1 MQRQISFCIFFL
13 SIEDSISIVKNCK
26 TCYTLLCIIL
36 EKKENL
42 MLSSSLSYILIRSF
56 PESILLILAGYI
68 LFNLEINIIDVLKDS
83 ILYLIILTFIRIMP
97 ISFGIHT
104 VLSMFV
110 IGIIFY
116 KLKKQPIITTILNI
130 ANIYICLAISEG
142 IYIIMAN
149 CIFEIPTK
157 VLTANTSV
165 HSALLAL
172 PSLLIFILLIT
183 LMKLITKKLNRG

>member
-1 MQRQISFCIFFL
+1 
-13 SIEDSISIVKNCK
+13 
-26 TCYTLLCIIL
+26 
-36 EKKENL
+36 

-83 ILYLIILTFIRIMP
+83 ILYLTILTFIRIMP

-149 CIFEIPTK
+149 CIFKIPTK

>member
-1 MQRQISFCIFFL
+1 
-13 SIEDSISIVKNCK
+13 
-26 TCYTLLCIIL
+26 
-36 EKKENL
+36 

-149 CIFEIPTK
+149 CIFKIPIK

-172 PSLLIFILLIT
+172 PSLLIFILLII

>member
-1 MQRQISFCIFFL
+1 
-13 SIEDSISIVKNCK
+13 
-26 TCYTLLCIIL
+26 
-36 EKKENL
+36 

-68 LFNLEINIIDVLKDS
+68 LFNLEINIIDILKYS

-116 KLKKQPIITTILNI
+116 KLKNQLIITTILNI
-130 ANIYICLAISEG
+130 SNIYICLAISEG

-149 CIFEIPTK
+149 WIFKIPIK
-157 VLTANTSV
+157 VLTTNTSV
-165 HSALLAL
+165 NSALLTL
-172 PSLLIFILLIT
+172 PSLLIFILLII
-183 LMKLITKKLNRG
+183 LMKLITKKLNMG

>member
-1 MQRQISFCIFFL
+1 
-13 SIEDSISIVKNCK
+13 
-26 TCYTLLCIIL
+26 
-36 EKKENL
+36 

-116 KLKKQPIITTILNI
+116 KLKNQPIITTILNI
-130 ANIYICLAISEG
+130 SNIYICLAISEG

-149 CIFEIPTK
+149 CIFKIPIK

-165 HSALLAL
+165 NSALLTL